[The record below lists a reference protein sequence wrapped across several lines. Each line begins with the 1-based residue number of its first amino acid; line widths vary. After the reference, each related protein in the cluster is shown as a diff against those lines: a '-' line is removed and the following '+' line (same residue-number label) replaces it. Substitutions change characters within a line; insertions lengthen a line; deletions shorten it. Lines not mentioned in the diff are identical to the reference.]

1 VGVSIHIQVPEHNG
15 EQSKAKRSEL
25 QDTEGAGGGT
35 SEGHELRRTEVFVL
49 LQSAKSHRT
58 QTRILAI
65 RVPLTQLCT
74 VDERFCIL
82 TDIILNTFP
91 TVGLP
96 IPHKAL
102 H

>member
-1 VGVSIHIQVPEHNG
+1 MGVSIYIQVPEHNG

-49 LQSAKSHRT
+49 RQSAKSHRT
-58 QTRILAI
+58 RTRIQVTC
-65 RVPLTQLCT
+65 VPLTQLCT

-82 TDIILNTFP
+82 THIILNTFP

-96 IPHKAL
+96 IPNIKH
-102 H
+102 